1 MAQDGRQ
8 LRWDKHNQARR
19 QQILDAALEVIE
31 LGAPGDEYHVQQ
43 IAERAGL
50 NRTVVYRHF
59 ADRADLDL
67 AIRTHVMDGFTEQLA
82 PAVTIDGTINE
93 IIRRIVSTYVDWTVS
108 HPALHAV
115 AAQEGSG
122 AFQHG
127 IDRIAAMLTDILE
140 LAIAMLG
147 VDLDENEEALVDPL
161 SYGLVGAVHGTVR
174 RWVAREPRE
183 PSASSLSELLSMS
196 VWNLLDGHARRLGLN
211 LDPDIP
217 LVDLLKL
224 PAELSGGLP
233 GGLQSERPVESAP

>member
-8 LRWDKHNQARR
+8 VRWDKHNQTRR
-19 QQILDAALEVIE
+19 QQILDAAVEVIE
-31 LGAPGDEYHVQQ
+31 AGAPGEDYHVQQ

-59 ADRADLDL
+59 SDRADLDL
-67 AIRTHVMDGFTEQLA
+67 AIRTHVMDRFTKQLA
-82 PAVTIDGTINE
+82 PAVSIDGTINE
-93 IIRRIVSTYVDWTVS
+93 IIRRIVSTYVEWTVT

-147 VDLDENEEALVDPL
+147 ADLDENEEALVDPL
-161 SYGLVGAVHGTVR
+161 AYGLVGAVHGAVR

-183 PSASSLSELLSMS
+183 PSAASLSQLLSMS
-196 VWNLLDGHARRLGLN
+196 VWNLLDGHARRLGLD
-211 LDPDIP
+211 LDPDVP
-217 LVDLLKL
+217 LASLLNLPEDLLGE
-224 PAELSGGLP
+224 PAT
-233 GGLQSERPVESAP
+233 

>member
-31 LGAPGDEYHVQQ
+31 AGAPGDDFHVQQ
-43 IAERAGL
+43 IAHRAGL

-59 ADRADLDL
+59 VDRADLDL
-67 AIRTHVMDGFTEQLA
+67 AIRTHVMAAFTAQLA

-127 IDRIAAMLTDILE
+127 IDRIAEMLTEILE

-147 VDLDENEEALVDPL
+147 ADLDENEKALVDPL
-161 SYGLVGAVHGTVR
+161 SHGLVGAVHGAVR
-174 RWVAREPRE
+174 RWVARAPRE
-183 PSASSLSELLSMS
+183 PSAASLSELLSMS
-196 VWNLLDGHARRLGLN
+196 VWNLLDGHARRLGLD
-211 LDPDIP
+211 LDPDLP
-217 LVDLLKL
+217 LVTLLNL
-224 PAELSGGLP
+224 PEEFLGETTA
-233 GGLQSERPVESAP
+233 